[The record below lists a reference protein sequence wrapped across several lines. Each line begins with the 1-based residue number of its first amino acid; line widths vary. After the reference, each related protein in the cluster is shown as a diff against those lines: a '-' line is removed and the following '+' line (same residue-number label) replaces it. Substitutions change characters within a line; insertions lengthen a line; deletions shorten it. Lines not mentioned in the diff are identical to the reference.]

1 MGSVI
6 GILSTVIL
14 VSTVCTLI
22 FAVGAYILA
31 RRSRDGVNLIESGG
45 EMPGEDLIEDQ
56 FPHSGDTEM
65 PAAGESS
72 LFKRMQPKSGSE
84 PVTVKADDEYQW
96 K

>member
-6 GILSTVIL
+6 GVLSTVIL

-31 RRSRDGVNLIESGG
+31 RRNREGVNLMESGG
-45 EMPGEDLIEDQ
+45 ELPGQDLMEDQ
-56 FPHSGDTEM
+56 FPHSGDSEM
-65 PAAGESS
+65 PVGKESS
-72 LFKRMQPKSGSE
+72 LFKRMQPNSGSGS
-84 PVTVKADDEYQW
+84 VTVKADDEYQW

>member
-22 FAVGAYILA
+22 FAVGAYVLA

-45 EMPGEDLIEDQ
+45 QMPGEDLMEDQ
-56 FPHSGDTEM
+56 FPHSGDPEM

-84 PVTVKADDEYQW
+84 PETVKADDEYQW